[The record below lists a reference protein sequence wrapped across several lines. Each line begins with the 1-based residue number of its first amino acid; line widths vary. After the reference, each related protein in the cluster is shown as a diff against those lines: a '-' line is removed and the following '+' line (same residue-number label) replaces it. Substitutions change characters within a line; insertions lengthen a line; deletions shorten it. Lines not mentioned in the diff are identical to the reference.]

1 MGRPRSSSLW
11 PKPYMSEESRKLT
24 PRSRARWT
32 TSMDCASSPLPYVP
46 DMDMQP
52 RPSTGTESELWPSVR
67 CSMNASQFRYRGI
80 LHHRTSSSAGG
91 ACYNSAMFG
100 VNHSLHSHSAD
111 LQAAVNGDPNAF
123 PFKSELSL
131 VPLLAFWAKKFAD
144 DTSPKG
150 AFIRTVREQVKQVPE
165 LSAPITDLGLIDRH
179 RQLVDVLMAG
189 IFPPAFFEQEF
200 SAVLV
205 PFLLKSFY
213 ATPPFERLLR
223 AEDGSLRGRVN
234 LDATMISAMRIFFAY
249 ALVLERVYG
258 VKLDVDY
265 PLILTATDPDTGLD
279 RHFKMEFDWRF
290 VEVEPVG
297 PVPALTDAMR
307 RRLHGE
313 LFETAMFR
321 EVLPADRFV
330 FRGFTIFRAIEVTDQ
345 EVLSSLERDLIDKE
359 SIVSHTR
366 FKALQ
371 DKPRTLFRRPELR
384 FGLAALD
391 GDQVL
396 VLNYGAECEHACI
409 FADSRYHTVADFR
422 GSVYE
427 RAVVQG
433 RPLIVED

>member
-1 MGRPRSSSLW
+1 MTSTPMRLRLASHASATYSGRPLTEARPSGVRTWPNFVVTTTRSRRPRMARPRSSSLW

-80 LHHRTSSSAGG
+80 LHHRTSSSAGR

-111 LQAAVNGDPNAF
+111 LQAAVNGDANAF

-205 PFLLKSFY
+205 PFQLKSFY

-223 AEDGSLRGRVN
+223 ADDGTLRGRVN
-234 LDATMISAMRIFFAY
+234 LDASMVTAMRLFFAY
-249 ALVLERVYG
+249 ALVLQRVYG
-258 VKLDVDY
+258 VDLIVEY
-265 PLILTATDPDTGLD
+265 PLILTVPDPDTGLD
-279 RHFKMEFDWRF
+279 PHFQIEFDWRF
-290 VEVEPVG
+290 VEVETVG
-297 PVPALTDAMR
+297 AVPTLSDEIR
-307 RRLHGE
+307 RRLRRDLLDPDLLRE
-313 LFETAMFR
+313 L
-321 EVLPADRFV
+321 LPPERFV
-330 FRGFTIFRAIEVTDQ
+330 
-345 EVLSSLERDLIDKE
+345 
-359 SIVSHTR
+359 
-366 FKALQ
+366 
-371 DKPRTLFRRPELR
+371 
-384 FGLAALD
+384 
-391 GDQVL
+391 
-396 VLNYGAECEHACI
+396 
-409 FADSRYHTVADFR
+409 
-422 GSVYE
+422 
-427 RAVVQG
+427 
-433 RPLIVED
+433 